1 MRKTLSLISIF
12 IFVFAFAGCDSPTA
26 DSHFSPAQTTAG
38 DTITIASFNIQVFG
52 KTKASKEDIMDIL
65 SKIVRRY
72 DLVAIQE
79 VRNKDQTVIP
89 KFVSLINSD
98 GSSYDYIIGSRL
110 GRTSSKEQYAIIY
123 DTETIQLQYPEPRDY
138 PDEED
143 LFHRE
148 PLIAKFKAKNGNFD
162 FVLVDIHTDPDE
174 ASEEIPSLMQVYE
187 YAEQTY
193 QDPDIIILGDFNA
206 DCKYYNENN
215 MMTPLRIQFRWLID
229 NSQDTTT
236 KSSRCTYDRILIPKA
251 TDEDYTGN
259 SGVFHYDDYFS
270 LTPKMT
276 QKVSDHY
283 PVWAE
288 FYTNRD
294 TD

>member
-1 MRKTLSLISIF
+1 MI
-12 IFVFAFAGCDSPTA
+12 VGCDSPSA
-26 DSHFSPAQTTAG
+26 DSQPQPTQSTTG

-52 KTKASKEDIMDIL
+52 KTKASKEDIMSYL
-65 SKIVRRY
+65 VKIVRRY

-123 DTETIQLQYPEPRDY
+123 DIETIELDNPAPQDFPDPEDM
-138 PDEED
+138 
-143 LFHRE
+143 FHRE
-148 PLIAKFKAKNGNFD
+148 PFIAKFKAKNGNFD

-174 ASEEIPSLMQVYE
+174 AREEIPALMQVYE
-187 YAEQTY
+187 YAEQEY
-193 QDPDIIILGDFNA
+193 QDPDVIILGDFNA

-215 MMTPLRIQFRWLID
+215 MMTPLRINFNWLID

-236 KSSRCTYDRILIPKA
+236 KSSVCTYDRILIPRA

-259 SGVFHYDDYFS
+259 AGVFHYDDYFG
-270 LTPKMT
+270 LDWKMT
-276 QKVSDHY
+276 QRISDHY